1 MTFRPGKSFRVGA
14 MRERVTIQQ
23 QTDTRDD
30 SGQAVTTWTDL
41 YTNEPARFTQ
51 TGGGQTYRGQQLQED
66 IIAVFVVR
74 WRSDL
79 ENTKLR
85 VVFDSAN
92 YGITRAQRV
101 DGGRRYLELFARA
114 VA

>member
-1 MTFRPGKSFRVGA
+1 MTWRPGKRFRVGA
-14 MRERVTIQQ
+14 MRERITIQQ
-23 QTDTRDD
+23 KTDTRND
-30 SGQAVTTWTDL
+30 SGQAVSTWSDL

-66 IIAVFVVR
+66 IVAVFVVR
-74 WRSDL
+74 WRSAI
-79 ENTKLR
+79 ENTQLR
-85 VVFDSAN
+85 VVFDSTT

-114 VA
+114 TT